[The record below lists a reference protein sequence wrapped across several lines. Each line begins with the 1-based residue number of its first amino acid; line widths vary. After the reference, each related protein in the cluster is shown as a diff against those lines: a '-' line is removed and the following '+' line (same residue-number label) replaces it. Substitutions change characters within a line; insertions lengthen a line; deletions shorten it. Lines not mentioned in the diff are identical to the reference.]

1 MSIWNRFKEIFGVSP
16 VSIDE
21 VRQHAL
27 KIKTES
33 EIRPKSRNT
42 SLDDIEIT
50 EEYRQIFEWITA
62 GAPIVFVS
70 GKAGTGKT
78 TFVRYLRKEFDKNLV
93 VVAPTGVAGL
103 NIEGATIHSFFRFP
117 PRIIIDTDIQYVRD
131 RKLYTKMSL
140 LVIDEASMVRADVI
154 DGIDKFLR
162 KNREI
167 DEPFGGVQVLL
178 VGDLFQLPP
187 VLNRREAEAFQLMGY
202 DSPYFFS
209 AKAFKQS
216 QMVSKELTKIFRQS
230 DENFIQILNRVRQAE
245 ALDIVIPSLNQR
257 HGPLVNSTET
267 VITLTCTNRIADQI
281 NDIHLKKLP
290 GDPKTF
296 VGEVSGKF
304 ALEDEKLPSPINLS
318 LKVGAQVMFT
328 KNDDQKRW
336 VNGTLGKVV
345 DLNDS
350 IRVEIQ
356 DKYRTN
362 VYDVQKVKW
371 EAFKYEYDDYQD
383 RIVPSRTGEYIQYPL
398 MLAWAVT
405 IHKSQGK
412 TLEKVR
418 VDLGEGAFDFGQVY
432 VALSRCRSLEDI
444 HLVRP
449 IKVNDI
455 KCDPVI
461 KRFYEALSAK

>member
-1 MSIWNRFKEIFGVSP
+1 MSIWDKFKEMFGVSP
-16 VSIDE
+16 VSIDA
-21 VRQHAL
+21 VRQQAL
-27 KIKTES
+27 LTERTATVS
-33 EIRPKSRNT
+33 QKDRSVST
-42 SLDDIEIT
+42 DDIVIT
-50 EEYRQIFEWITA
+50 EEYRQILEWLKA
-62 GAPIVFVS
+62 EAPIVFVS

-78 TFVRYLRKEFDKNLV
+78 TFVQYLRNQFDKNLV
-93 VVAPTGVAGL
+93 VVAPTGVAAL
-103 NIEGATIHSFFRFP
+103 NIQGSTIHSFFRFP
-117 PRIIIDTDIQYVRD
+117 PRIIIDSDIQYVRD

-162 KNREI
+162 KNRGVN
-167 DEPFGGVQVLL
+167 EPFGGVQVLL

-187 VLNRREAEAFQLMGY
+187 VLNRREAEAFQQMGY
-202 DSPYFFS
+202 DSPYFFG
-209 AKAFKQS
+209 AKAFKRS
-216 QMVSKELTKIFRQS
+216 HMVSKELTKVFRQS
-230 DENFIQILNRVRQAE
+230 DDHFIQMLNKIRQAE
-245 ALDIVIPSLNQR
+245 ALDIVIPLLNQR
-257 HGPLVNSTET
+257 HVPAVNSSET
-267 VITLTCTNRIADQI
+267 IITLTCTNRIADQI
-281 NDIHLKKLP
+281 NDLHLGKLP
-290 GDPKTF
+290 GDLKTF
-296 VGEVSGKF
+296 IGEVSGKF

-345 DLNDS
+345 ELNET

-356 DKYRTN
+356 EKYRTAI
-362 VYDVQKVKW
+362 YDIQKVKW
-371 EAFKYEYDDYQD
+371 EAFKYEFDESQD
-383 RIVPSRTGEYIQYPL
+383 QIVPKRSGFYMQYPL

-405 IHKSQGK
+405 IHKSQGR

-449 IKVNDI
+449 IKANDI

-461 KRFYEALSAK
+461 KRFYEALSA